1 MFWYQQKGLAT
12 RNTHVQYKSPVSS
25 SGSKVMAEDKV
36 FTDRM
41 NRQKR
46 VISYLSTKLCL
57 RGFNNEVAHL
67 LDFP

>member
-36 FTDRM
+36 SLT
-41 NRQKR
+41 
-46 VISYLSTKLCL
+46 
-57 RGFNNEVAHL
+57 E
-67 LDFP
+67 